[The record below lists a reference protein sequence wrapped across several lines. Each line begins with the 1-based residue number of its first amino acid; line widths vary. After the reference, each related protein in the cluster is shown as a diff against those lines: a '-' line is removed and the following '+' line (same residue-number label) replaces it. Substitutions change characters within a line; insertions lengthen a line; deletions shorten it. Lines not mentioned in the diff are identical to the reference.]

1 MKRCILMT
9 FMLFFILL
17 TVLSQGVKWNKAYQD
32 YFNKYKDVAIEQM
45 RQYNI
50 PASITLAQGVLES
63 AAGKSELARKSNNH
77 FGIKCHGWTGRKVY
91 YDDDAKD
98 ECFRAYK
105 SVYDSYVDH
114 SLFLTKTPRYGSLF
128 RLKITDY
135 KGWAKGLKACG
146 YATSPTYA
154 TKLIDIIECYRLY
167 EYDRAKGRHHHPF
180 GGGREVHEFNKNY
193 YVIARAGDTFQ
204 SIADDMDMS
213 RRTLARYN
221 ELDKDAT
228 LEEGD
233 YVWLKKKRRNAPK
246 EYKNR
251 PHRVI
256 AGESMYTI
264 SQKYGIRMKNLYK
277 MNKLSPD
284 YVIQVGDELR
294 IR

>member
-77 FGIKCHGWTGRKVY
+77 FGIKCHGWTGKKVY

-128 RLKITDY
+128 RLKIPDY

-264 SQKYGIRMKNLYK
+264 SQKYGIRMKNLYN